1 MGENMTMITAALVKE
16 LRERTGVGM
25 MECKKA
31 LTEAS
36 GDLDLA
42 IDNLRKAGQLK
53 AAKKSGRV
61 AAEGMLACAISS
73 DLHEAV
79 MVEVNCETDFA
90 SRNADFIAFADYV
103 AKVALAERVSS
114 VDELYQVIVD
124 GRTINEAK
132 DNLIAKIGENI
143 GIRRVAY
150 CKDGAASFFSYVH
163 GNSKIGALVALKGGN
178 SELGRDLAM
187 HIVAMKP
194 LALDERSLPADLVA
208 KEREIA
214 LAQLSGMN
222 KPQAVLDK
230 IVAGKLSKFASENS
244 LLGQSF
250 IKNSEL
256 TIAELLKQQRATIE
270 SFIRYEVGEG
280 VVREVK
286 DFASEVEEL
295 AKH

>member
-1 MGENMTMITAALVKE
+1 MITAALVKE